1 MQVEQA
7 APDRGVEVDK
17 LLARLDTD
25 RAQQRDEKR
34 CLGLAIADPGG
45 QYIRRRHRIEVRSE
59 AEPDFVAHEVMQA
72 TARSRALWRPL
83 TRCSARASICG
94 SSINT
99 RASTEFIGSS
109 GPTSQAV
116 LAKNARRRSGRV
128 EDFGMRAVWG
138 LNVNLS

>member
-1 MQVEQA
+1 MA
-7 APDRGVEVDK
+7 RGYIAK
-17 LLARLDTD
+17 LATGRGDDDLCFGRTALD
-25 RAQQRDEKR
+25 AF
-34 CLGLAIADPGG
+34 
-45 QYIRRRHRIEVRSE
+45 VRT
-59 AEPDFVAHEVMQA
+59 

-83 TRCSARASICG
+83 TRCSARVSICG

-138 LNVNLS
+138 LNVNLP